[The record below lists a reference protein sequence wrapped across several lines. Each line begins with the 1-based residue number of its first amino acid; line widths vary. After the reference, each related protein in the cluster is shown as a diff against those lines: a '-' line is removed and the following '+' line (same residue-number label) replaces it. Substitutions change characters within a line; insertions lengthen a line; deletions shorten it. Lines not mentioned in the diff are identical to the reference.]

1 LLAAGDKAYADPASI
16 VGSIGVVADSFGFVN
31 LIEKLGVDR
40 RVQTAGTIKA
50 RNDPF
55 KPQNNEDVAKTQKL
69 LDEMHDVFK
78 ACACSDRAPPPILP
92 FFKRCQA
99 R

>member
-55 KPQNNEDVAKTQKL
+55 KPQNHEDVAKT
-69 LDEMHDVFK
+69 
-78 ACACSDRAPPPILP
+78 
-92 FFKRCQA
+92 
-99 R
+99 